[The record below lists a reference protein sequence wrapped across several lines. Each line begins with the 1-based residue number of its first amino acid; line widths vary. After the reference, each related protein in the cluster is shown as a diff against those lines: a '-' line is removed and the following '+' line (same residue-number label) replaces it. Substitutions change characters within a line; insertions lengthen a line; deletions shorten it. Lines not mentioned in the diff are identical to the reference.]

1 MTYEEIINWL
11 LDGDISIQY
20 QAKRDLLVEESKKL
34 QDLREK
40 IDKEGWGK
48 AFLDKKGEDGLWGNG
63 VYFPKWV
70 STHYTLMDLKSL
82 CIDSYNKKAREA
94 AKLLIDRGHG
104 KRGDLCIT
112 GMSLGFYS
120 YFGVLDHKYKPY
132 VDYILEKQF
141 EDGGWN
147 CRYKEGAKHS
157 SVHTTINILEGLLE
171 FRKTGKQ
178 YRNKEILSAEK
189 RAQEFLLQHRLFKSH
204 RTGEVM
210 NIKMTRLSFPS
221 RWYYDILRS
230 LEYFRNADVSYDE
243 RMDDSIELILKERKK
258 DGTWPLQQ
266 KHKGRVHFDM
276 ETPGKPSRWNTLRV
290 LRTLKYFGKIA

>member
-1 MTYEEIINWL
+1 
-11 LDGDISIQY
+11 
-20 QAKRDLLVEESKKL
+20 
-34 QDLREK
+34 
-40 IDKEGWGK
+40 
-48 AFLDKKGEDGLWGNG
+48 
-63 VYFPKWV
+63 
-70 STHYTLMDLKSL
+70 MDLKSL
-82 CIDSYNKKAREA
+82 CVDPCNKKVREA

-120 YFGVLDHKYKPY
+120 YFGVLDDKYKPY

-147 CRYKEGAKHS
+147 CRYKERATHS
-157 SVHTTINILEGLLE
+157 SVHTTMNILEGLLE

-178 YRNKEILSAEK
+178 YRSKEILSAEK

-221 RWYYDILRS
+221 R
-230 LEYFRNADVSYDE
+230 
-243 RMDDSIELILKERKK
+243 
-258 DGTWPLQQ
+258 
-266 KHKGRVHFDM
+266 
-276 ETPGKPSRWNTLRV
+276 
-290 LRTLKYFGKIA
+290 